1 MSITN
6 YPADNTRSIQDGAGL
21 ENQIGEHFLVRDVV
35 SVGGVSLAE
44 SGEPSNPRSAVS
56 PEDVRKTVQLVST
69 ELRKSLAGI
78 GETSE
83 SSLVT

>member
-21 ENQIGEHFLVRDVV
+21 ENQIGEHFLARDVV

-44 SGEPSNPRSAVS
+44 SGELSNPRSAVS
-56 PEDVRKTVQLVST
+56 AEDVRKTVQLVST